1 MGEQLVGGRL
11 KNYLPF
17 WKTLTSDNYILQLVA
32 GAKLEF
38 NCPVRQ
44 NVPRPQIRCSHEDK
58 YKIDLEV
65 NKYLNSGIIERANHS
80 QGEYVS
86 QIFPVPKKTGGLRI
100 ILNLK
105 PLNLDIVYKHFK
117 MENLNTVL
125 NLVEQD
131 CFMASIDLQDAYYSV
146 NINTRYRKCL
156 RFLWNGQLFQFTCL
170 PNGLSSAPR
179 WFTKLLKPVFA
190 NLRNQGYISVYFLD
204 DTWLMGKTKDDC
216 YLNVV
221 ATQKML
227 TDAGFLINV
236 KKSKEKFT
244 YVLTTDASLLGWGAV
259 HQKITTGGHWAVE
272 ESKFHINV
280 LELMAILFGL
290 KSLLPEI
297 ANSHI

>member
-80 QGEYVS
+80 QCEYVS
-86 QIFPVPKKTGGLRI
+86 QIFPVPKKSGGLRI

-146 NINTRYRKCL
+146 NINTRYRKFL
-156 RFLWNGQLFQFTCL
+156 RFLWNG
-170 PNGLSSAPR
+170 
-179 WFTKLLKPVFA
+179 
-190 NLRNQGYISVYFLD
+190 
-204 DTWLMGKTKDDC
+204 
-216 YLNVV
+216 
-221 ATQKML
+221 
-227 TDAGFLINV
+227 
-236 KKSKEKFT
+236 
-244 YVLTTDASLLGWGAV
+244 
-259 HQKITTGGHWAVE
+259 
-272 ESKFHINV
+272 
-280 LELMAILFGL
+280 
-290 KSLLPEI
+290 
-297 ANSHI
+297 